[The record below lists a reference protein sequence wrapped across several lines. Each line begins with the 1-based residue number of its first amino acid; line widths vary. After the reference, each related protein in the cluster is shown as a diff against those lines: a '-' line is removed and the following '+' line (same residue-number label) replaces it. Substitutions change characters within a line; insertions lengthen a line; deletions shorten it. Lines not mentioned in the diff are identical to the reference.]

1 MNKFIKKNLSLIISL
16 FILVSPIID
25 VLTGICINTLNI
37 NFTIGIIFRMLF
49 ILFVIYTALF
59 IYKKKQLLIPYLM
72 FLLYFIFY
80 AIGISVYSDNFLFNI
95 QGALK
100 VYYFPMIFLSLYHIR
115 NNFKISK
122 MTLFSSLI
130 AYLVFIFV
138 PTILGI
144 GYETYEIT
152 KAGTLGFFNSANEIS
167 GIISILTPIMF
178 IIVFRSK
185 KILPKI
191 ALFIIYLA
199 VILMMGTKTPILAL
213 FFTIGISVGYLLLKS
228 IREKKYKNFWISI
241 CSVIVLLLGIALI
254 LPKTN
259 FYKNIETHLDFLGLN
274 NVFEVFTDDHLVDH
288 FIFSQRLTFLKDKA
302 VLYKLAPLYRKIFGI
317 GYTNK
322 GRETKLIE
330 MDYFD
335 IYFSHGLI
343 GFLVFFMI
351 TLYILYKILEK
362 VNMSNYEYWM
372 LHTSLLLII
381 LLSFFTGHIITAPSV
396 SFVSVI
402 IILLLSK
409 TQKKRLLFTDKN
421 LEVGGIEKAQIN
433 LLNNINYNKYEVTL
447 ILEENKGE
455 LLDRVNK
462 NVKLR
467 EIKVSNNENIII
479 RKMINA
485 YRKLVFKIFEYD
497 TYDFSCCY
505 TTYSYSC
512 NKLAKIA
519 STNTAFYVHSDYKY
533 VYDTEE
539 EYREFFDTR
548 KVNEYKHIIFVSNES
563 KNSFLE
569 YYPNLKDKVLVL
581 NNFID
586 IEEIINKSKEKIDAI
601 RQKGKKLLV
610 FVGRLDDSSKKLKR
624 AINIVKSEK
633 NFELWIV
640 GDGPDRG
647 RYEVYTKECKVE
659 DRVTFFGRQLNPY
672 PYMAKADYIILTSDY
687 EGFPV
692 TYLEAI
698 TLNKD
703 IITTIPTSDDYIDIK
718 EYAHIISKD
727 EKKML
732 KEVHNIINEYHKYK
746 KIDINKIQ
754 KERVK
759 KFEEL
764 FNE

>member
-302 VLYKLAPLYRKIFGI
+302 VLYKLAPAYRKIFGI

-433 LLNNINYNKYEVTL
+433 LLNNINYNKYDVTL
-447 ILEENKGE
+447 ILEEKKGE

-462 NVKLR
+462 NVKVR

-569 YYPNLKDKVLVL
+569 YYPNLKGKVLVL

-601 RQKGKKLLV
+601 RQKGKILLV

-672 PYMAKADYIILTSDY
+672 PYMVKADYIILTSDY

-727 EKKML
+727 EKQML

>member
-1 MNKFIKKNLSLIISL
+1 MEKFMKKNLSQIISI
-16 FILVSPIID
+16 FILLSPIID

-37 NFTIGIIFRMLF
+37 NFTIGILFRVLF
-49 ILFVIYTALF
+49 LLFVVCISLF
-59 IYKKKQLLIPYLM
+59 VFKKKQLLLPYLL
-72 FLLYFIFY
+72 FLIYFIFY
-80 AIGISVYSDNFLFNI
+80 AIGILIYKDNFMLNI
-95 QGALK
+95 QNLVK
-100 VYYFPMIFLSLYHIR
+100 TYYFPIIFLSLYYIKD
-115 NNFKISK
+115 NLKISK
-122 MTLFSSLI
+122 MTLFSSLFL
-130 AYLVFIFV
+130 YLIFIFV
-138 PTILGI
+138 PTLFGI

-152 KAGTLGFFNSANEIS
+152 KEGTLGFFNSANEIS

-178 IIVFRSK
+178 IIIFRSK
-185 KILPKI
+185 QSIPKLIL
-191 ALFIIYLA
+191 LVMYLV
-199 VILMMGTKTPILAL
+199 VILMMGTKTPIIAL
-213 FFTIGISVGYLLLKS
+213 FFTIGVSIGYLLLKS
-228 IREKKYKNFWISI
+228 IKEKKYKNFWISI
-241 CSVIVLLLGIALI
+241 CSVIVLLFGIALI

-259 FYKNIETHLDFLGLN
+259 FYKNIETHLDYLGLN

-288 FIFSQRLTFLKDKA
+288 FIFSSRLTFLKDKA
-302 VLYKLAPLYRKIFGI
+302 VLYKLAPTYQKLFGI

-322 GRETKLIE
+322 GRETKMIE

-343 GFLVFFMI
+343 GFIVFFMI
-351 TLYILYKILEK
+351 TLYILYKVLEK
-362 VNMSNYEYWM
+362 ANMKKYEYWM
-372 LHTSLLLII
+372 LHTSLLLVVI
-381 LLSFFTGHIITAPSV
+381 LSFFTGHIITAPSV
-396 SFVSVI
+396 SLVAVI
-402 IILLLSK
+402 LILLLTK
-409 TQKKRLLFTDKN
+409 PKKKRLLFTVKN

-433 LLNNINYNKYEVTL
+433 LLNNINYNKYDVTL
-447 ILEENKGE
+447 ILEEKKGE
-455 LLDRVNK
+455 LLDKVNK
-462 NVKLR
+462 KVNIR
-467 EIKVSNNENIII
+467 ELKVSNNDNVII
-479 RKMINA
+479 RKLINA
-485 YRKLVFKIFEYD
+485 IRKLRFKILEYD

-512 NKLAKIA
+512 NKLTKIA
-519 STNTAFYVHSDYKY
+519 SINTAFYVHSDYKY

-539 EYREFFDTR
+539 EYREFFDSR
-548 KVNEYKHIIFVSNES
+548 KVNEYTRIIFVSNES
-563 KNSFLE
+563 KDAFLE
-569 YYPNLKDKVLVL
+569 YYPNLKDKTLVL

-586 IEEIINKSKEKIDAI
+586 TEEIITKSKEKIDANRI
-601 RQKGKKLLV
+601 KNKKLLV

-624 AINIVKSEK
+624 AINLVKEIK
-633 NFELWIV
+633 DFELWIV

-647 RYEVYTKECKVE
+647 RYEAFTKDCKVE

-727 EKKML
+727 EKEMV
-732 KEVHNIINEYHKYK
+732 KEVKNIIGEYHKYK

-754 KERVK
+754 KERIK
-759 KFEEL
+759 KLEEL

>member
-1 MNKFIKKNLSLIISL
+1 MNKFIKKNINILISL
-16 FILVSPIID
+16 FILLSPIID
-25 VLTGICINTLNI
+25 VLTGICVNTLNI
-37 NFTIGIIFRMLF
+37 NFTFGIVFRILF
-49 ILFVIYTALF
+49 LVFVIYTSLF
-59 IYKKKQLLIPYLM
+59 VYKKKKLLLPYLM
-72 FLLYFIFY
+72 FLLYFILY
-80 AIGISVYSDNFLFNI
+80 SIGIIIYKDNFMLNI
-95 QGALK
+95 QGLIK
-100 VYYFPMIFLSLYHIR
+100 VYYFPIIFLSLYYIKDQ
-115 NNFKISK
+115 FKISK
-122 MTLFSSLI
+122 MTLFSSLFI
-130 AYLVFIFV
+130 YLIFIFV
-138 PTILGI
+138 PTLLGI

-178 IIVFRSK
+178 IIIFRSRK
-185 KILPKI
+185 TIPK
-191 ALFIIYLA
+191 LLLLVIYLV
-199 VILMMGTKTPILAL
+199 VILMMGTKTPIISLL
-213 FFTIGISVGYLLLKS
+213 FTIGISVGYLLLKS
-228 IREKKYKNFWISI
+228 IKEKKYKNFWISI
-241 CSVIVLLLGIALI
+241 CSVLVLLFGIALI

-259 FYKNIETHLDFLGLN
+259 FYKNIETHLDYLGLN

-288 FIFSQRLTFLKDKA
+288 FIFSSRLTFLKDKA
-302 VLYKLAPLYRKIFGI
+302 VLYKLAPTYQKLFGI

-322 GRETKLIE
+322 GRETKMIE

-335 IYFSHGLI
+335 IYFSHGLM
-343 GFLVFFMI
+343 GFIVFFLI
-351 TLYILYKILEK
+351 TLYILYKVLEK
-362 VNMSNYEYWM
+362 TNMKSYEYWM
-372 LHTSLLLII
+372 IHTSLILIVI
-381 LLSFFTGHIITAPSV
+381 LSFFTGHIITAPSV
-396 SFVSVI
+396 SLVSVM
-402 IILLLSK
+402 IILLLTK
-409 TQKKRLLFTDKN
+409 NKKKRLLFTDKN

-433 LLNNINYNKYEVTL
+433 LLNNINYNKYNVTL
-447 ILEENKGE
+447 ILEEKKGE

-462 NVKLR
+462 NVKVR
-467 EIKVSNNENIII
+467 EIKVSNNDNVII
-479 RKMINA
+479 RKIINA
-485 YRKLVFKIFEYD
+485 YRKLVFSIFEYD

-512 NKLAKIA
+512 NKLTKIA

-533 VYDTEE
+533 VYDNEV
-539 EYREFFDTR
+539 EYREFFDSR

-563 KNSFLE
+563 KNAFLE

-586 IEEIINKSKEKIDAI
+586 PEEIINKSKEEINVKRI
-601 RQKGKKLLV
+601 KNKKLLV

-624 AINIVKSEK
+624 AINIVKAE
-633 NFELWIV
+633 NDFELWIV

-647 RYEVYTKECKVE
+647 NYETYTKECKVE
-659 DRVTFFGRQLNPY
+659 DRVTFFGSKLNPY
-672 PYMAKADYIILTSDY
+672 PYMDKADYIILTSDY

-703 IITTIPTSDDYIDIK
+703 IITTFPTSDDYIDIK
-718 EYAHIISKD
+718 KYAHIIPKD
-727 EKKML
+727 EKEML

>member
-49 ILFVIYTALF
+49 LLFVIYTALF

-95 QGALK
+95 QGMVK
-100 VYYFPMIFLSLYHIR
+100 VYYFPIIFLSLYYIKE
-115 NNFKISK
+115 NIKISK
-122 MTLFSSLI
+122 MTLFSCLFFYLI
-130 AYLVFIFV
+130 FIFV
-138 PTILGI
+138 PTLLGI
-144 GYETYEIT
+144 GYESYEIT

-288 FIFSQRLTFLKDKA
+288 FIFSSRLTFLKDKA
-302 VLYKLAPLYRKIFGI
+302 ILYKLAPLYRKIFGI

-335 IYFSHGLI
+335 IYYSHGLI

-362 VNMSNYEYWM
+362 ANMSNYEYWM

-396 SFVSVI
+396 SLLSVI
-402 IILLLSK
+402 IILLLTKSK
-409 TQKKRLLFTDKN
+409 KKRLLFTDKN

-462 NVKLR
+462 NVKVR

-539 EYREFFDTR
+539 EYREFFDIR

-563 KNSFLE
+563 KNSFLD
-569 YYPNLKDKVLVL
+569 YYPNLKGKVLVL

-586 IEEIINKSKEKIDAI
+586 IEEIINKNKEKIDAI
-601 RQKGKKLLV
+601 RQKDKKLLV

-624 AINIVKSEK
+624 AINIVKFEK

-647 RYEVYTKECKVE
+647 RYETYTKECKVE

-672 PYMAKADYIILTSDY
+672 PYMVKADYIILTSDY